1 MSYRYQ
7 VTLSDEAHARL
18 EEMVASGMWGRT
30 SAEAIKNLVYEAFR
44 SEDDLLKAIFGK
56 LARRVRVKVQ
66 S

>member
-1 MSYRYQ
+1 
-7 VTLSDEAHARL
+7 
-18 EEMVASGMWGRT
+18 MVASGMWGRT